1 MLPFRQHLAL
11 LATLFLCHE
20 LFMTARV
27 PTPDKNPK
35 LASAPA
41 PTGLSIRF
49 ARGTEEIRNLA
60 HWSTLAPPKS
70 SPRRKPRRSVMESA
84 RAWCRSDGAC
94 VPHEVRDLLES
105 NPRTRGVKLS
115 DGEPEKGIV
124 FDRLKGEPRNA
135 DVALL
140 GTDSRGDIIAI
151 TIEAKADE
159 SFGPTFQQAV
169 AASVE
174 RIVSGK
180 PSNGVS
186 RAEALAIALL
196 PPRRAGKT
204 VSPEERTPSLGPLRY
219 QLFTA
224 VAGTLAFAHQ
234 SSAKLA
240 VFIIHEFVTDCTR
253 DEDHKANALDLN
265 AFVSRLSDGAI
276 RELRSGQIVGPFPVI
291 ENSYWPSKPALYIG
305 KATKNIRDA
314 RLAPKVSG
322 PPDPKRTV
330 T

>member
-20 LFMTARV
+20 LFMTARI
-27 PTPDKNPK
+27 PTPGKNPK

-49 ARGTEEIRNLA
+49 AKGTEEIRNLA
-60 HWSTLAPPKS
+60 DWTTLAPPKS
-70 SPRRKPRRSVMESA
+70 PAHWTPGRSAMESA
-84 RAWCRSDGAC
+84 RAWCRSDGAS

-105 NPRTRGVKLS
+105 HPRTRGVKLS
-115 DGEPEKGIV
+115 DGEPEKEIV
-124 FDRLKGEPRNA
+124 FDRAGGEARNA

-140 GTDSRGDIIAI
+140 GTDSRGEIVAI
-151 TIEAKADE
+151 TIECKADE

-204 VSPEERTPSLGPLRY
+204 VPRDQRTPSLGPLRY

-234 SSAKLA
+234 SNAKLA
-240 VFIIHEFVTDCTR
+240 VFIIHEFVTDSTR
-253 DEDHKANALDLN
+253 DEDHNANASDLD
-265 AFVSRLSDGAI
+265 AFICRLSDGAI

-291 ENSYWPSKPALYIG
+291 NNAYWPSRPALYIG
-305 KATKNIRDA
+305 KATKNIRNA
-314 RLAPKVSG
+314 RLG
-322 PPDPKRTV
+322 PRV
-330 T
+330 ARAS